1 MILID
6 LFSRVLNMSLAA
18 GIIILL
24 VLAVRFLLRKTP
36 KIFSYLLWAAVL
48 FRLLCPVAP
57 ESRVSVLGLLQTA
70 DEYHNP
76 KIVYYTTETV
86 TVGDEYIGESGVALY
101 TSKKIPHDI
110 PREPVPVVQIIW
122 LAGTAGMLLYGL
134 AGALRLKKRLK
145 SAVWQRDNVF
155 LTDCVGTPF
164 VMGIWHP
171 KIYLPRGI
179 TEDEK
184 YYVLAHERHHIERH
198 DHIVKLLA
206 YLALSIHWFN
216 PLVWVAFYLAEKD
229 MEMSCDEAVMEVL
242 GASVRADYALS
253 LLCYTGYRRMAR
265 GTPLSFGESCAK
277 SRVKNLARWK
287 RAGRLTEIIAG
298 MLCILMLLTCVTDPA
313 AAEELVIPEETEEQ
327 TVNAGT
333 LEETRVVL
341 YQQSKAVGERLEETR
356 AHLGTWYME
365 GYYDVTLE
373 VSEIYDP
380 YTKSYAMHL
389 KFSEYAPKLSVTI
402 PYEKHWDRRMSKY
415 GIDLLGDMIQVSSR
429 ISGRSVTFVREKGD
443 SSILEDYSHLI
454 AFGSWESTD
463 GSGSYISF
471 QKRVSESCDKYYDI
485 QIRKKE
491 GAKTIWRK
499 DTEWDWFS
507 APVGITVEK
516 NGRFLKTKLLGVEIA
531 TLEKPVAFN
540 AYGPSQLLG

>member
-1 MILID
+1 MILRD
-6 LFSRVLNMSLAA
+6 LFSQVLDMSLAT

-48 FRLLCPVAP
+48 FRLLCPVAL

-86 TVGDEYIGESGVALY
+86 TVGGEYKGEGGVPLY
-101 TSKKIPHDI
+101 APKKISRDV

-122 LAGTAGMLLYGL
+122 LAGTVGMLLYGL
-134 AGALRLKKRLK
+134 AGAMRLKKRLK

-277 SRVKNLARWK
+277 SRVKNLVRWK

-298 MLCILMLLTCVTDPA
+298 VLCVLMLLTCVTDPA

-333 LEETRVVL
+333 VEETRVVL

-415 GIDLLGDMIQVSSR
+415 GINLLGDQIQTRSA
-429 ISGRSVTFVREKGD
+429 ISGKCVTFVRKKGD
-443 SSILEDYSHLI
+443 SSILEDYSHLS

-463 GSGSYISF
+463 GSYIVL
-471 QKRVSESCDKYYDI
+471 QKQVSGSCDKYYNI
-485 QIRKKE
+485 QIRKRE
-491 GAKTIWRK
+491 DTKTVWR
-499 DTEWDWFS
+499 TNIERDWFS
-507 APVGITVEK
+507 SPAGITVEK

-531 TLEKPVAFN
+531 TLEKPGTFN
-540 AYGPSQLLG
+540 TYGPSQLLG

>member
-1 MILID
+1 MILRD

-24 VLAVRFLLRKTP
+24 VLAARFLLRKTP

-48 FRLLCPVAP
+48 FRLLCPVAL
-57 ESRVSVLGLLQTA
+57 ESRVSVFSPVVAVLVGSDSSVQF
-70 DEYHNP
+70 DETIYDGNNP
-76 KIVYYTTETV
+76 IDYEIVWEQ
-86 TVGDEYIGESGVALY
+86 ESAYQPIVQ
-101 TSKKIPHDI
+101 
-110 PREPVPVVQIIW
+110 EPKQEVSVVQIIW
-122 LAGTAGMLLYGL
+122 LTGTAGMLLYGL

-164 VMGIWHP
+164 VMGLWHP

-229 MEMSCDEAVMEVL
+229 MEMSCDEAVMEIL

-287 RAGRLTEIIAG
+287 LPSRLSETIAG
-298 MLCILMLLTCVTDPA
+298 VLCVLMLLTCVTDPVFA
-313 AAEELVIPEETEEQ
+313 TADEMDPWEEELELVEELSPEDLSNPVILAAKNRSEAQ
-327 TVNAGT
+327 K
-333 LEETRVVL
+333 
-341 YQQSKAVGERLEETR
+341 YM
-356 AHLGTWYME
+356 GTWYME

-380 YTKSYAMHL
+380 YTDQDAMYL
-389 KFSEYAPKLSVTI
+389 NFSRYAPKLPLTVQ
-402 PYEKHWDRRMSKY
+402 YDWRWGKQLLQY
-415 GIDLLGDMIQVSSR
+415 GIKLEGDQIATQQGQCV
-429 ISGRSVTFVREKGD
+429 FVRQKG
-443 SSILEDYSHLI
+443 SKSILEDYPHLKAI
-454 AFGSWESTD
+454 GSWIGVDSPNSYAVLTRTANDRLDKTYYLRMRAEEDSYRGYPGID
-463 GSGSYISF
+463 WEYIS
-471 QKRVSESCDKYYDI
+471 SNN
-485 QIRKKE
+485 
-491 GAKTIWRK
+491 
-499 DTEWDWFS
+499 WFS
-507 APVGITVEK
+507 NRAGGHDLTVEDGK
-516 NGRFLKTKLLGVEIA
+516 LKVSSSRRYAEFDLSRNNIKYS
-531 TLEKPVAFN
+531 
-540 AYGPSQLLG
+540 AY